1 MPIGTYI
8 FSLIYLLLAET
19 ACSQFTVYGDVYIS
33 SNNQLHI
40 AFDKTYFYGGKII
53 TDNTSTPEAVVSF
66 GPQSEWEQLKKDSYV
81 DGTVRIYHTA
91 TFTFPVGNENFFS
104 PITLEVL
111 KNSGFIQT
119 KYTGTP
125 PYLFTQL
132 DPNFEIPIYHY
143 WSWKTQGEAIGR
155 IRTYWWENHR
165 LDRLSFSPI
174 DPSDLYLGLYT
185 NSTWYTAMGHQS
197 SNPFTTDLPLSV
209 ASGSTLLLEP
219 INLATV
225 KGVSFTIPK
234 INRPFTEKIVSQVIS
249 PNNDGINDTWKIEG
263 YVFSSTSR
271 IKVYGLNGK
280 GALKSIDYLGLIPV
294 LVDLVQ
300 QQQKEIEALKKTIT
314 K

>member
-19 ACSQFTVYGDVYIS
+19 ACSQFTVYGDVYII

-132 DPNFEIPIYHY
+132 DPNFEIP
-143 WSWKTQGEAIGR
+143 
-155 IRTYWWENHR
+155 
-165 LDRLSFSPI
+165 
-174 DPSDLYLGLYT
+174 DLRSGHGFHTFLYDYD
-185 NSTWYTAMGHQS
+185 SKA
-197 SNPFTTDLPLSV
+197 FTTV
-209 ASGSTLLLEP
+209 AAFDHFIL
-219 INLATV
+219 
-225 KGVSFTIPK
+225 
-234 INRPFTEKIVSQVIS
+234 
-249 PNNDGINDTWKIEG
+249 
-263 YVFSSTSR
+263 
-271 IKVYGLNGK
+271 
-280 GALKSIDYLGLIPV
+280 
-294 LVDLVQ
+294 
-300 QQQKEIEALKKTIT
+300 
-314 K
+314 